1 MVIGLAF
8 SSAYKEFLKSHG
20 VNEESMEQFEYQH
33 VLSSQTKSDSEL
45 DSLKDQNKTKEV
57 HTGLALKCKI
67 DLFPIDYICQAQ
79 GGAPGTHSHRLWV
92 WVRHTIMYRR
102 SHEQDRRCL

>member
-20 VNEESMEQFEYQH
+20 VNEESLEQFEYQH

-57 HTGLALKCKI
+57 C
-67 DLFPIDYICQAQ
+67 FPPTHLSMIIVYTP
-79 GGAPGTHSHRLWV
+79 GASV
-92 WVRHTIMYRR
+92 
-102 SHEQDRRCL
+102 

>member
-20 VNEESMEQFEYQH
+20 VNEESLEQFEYQH

-57 HTGLALKCKI
+57 CTILSCLHVRVCL
-67 DLFPIDYICQAQ
+67 Y
-79 GGAPGTHSHRLWV
+79 RLLLPSIK
-92 WVRHTIMYRR
+92 VRYW
-102 SHEQDRRCL
+102 D

>member
-20 VNEESMEQFEYQH
+20 VNEESLEQFEYQH

-57 HTGLALKCKI
+57 RTALVCQYKI
-67 DLFPIDYICQAQ
+67 DVSLVDHVCQAQ
-79 GGAPGTHSHRLWV
+79 G
-92 WVRHTIMYRR
+92 
-102 SHEQDRRCL
+102 